1 MFFKSDRDHITKER
15 DGEVRSAV
23 NNDKLLAAL
32 EAFID
37 SRYEEP
43 EEALADNLIVGK
55 VDESTVCED
64 AAFGDAVFS
73 DDSFSDA
80 AFSDA
85 AFGEAPEMPYIG
97 GAPETSYRRDK
108 EAYSE
113 TAMPPSSAFRKERK
127 YEAPRP
133 KFSYA
138 KTGKPQ
144 KSLQDVMKNV
154 GENFREMLLRMI
166 DERGLSDPYVYKRA
180 NLDRKLFSK
189 IRCNKDYCP
198 SKKTVLALAI
208 ALKLSLD
215 ETIDLLSRAGY
226 ALSPCSKTDLIVEF
240 CIINEI
246 FDIYEVNDLLFKYGE
261 PTLG

>member
-23 NNDKLLAAL
+23 NNEKLLAAL

-113 TAMPPSSAFRKERK
+113 AAMPPSSAFRKERK

>member
-23 NNDKLLAAL
+23 NNEKLLAAL

-43 EEALADNLIVGK
+43 EEALADNFTVGK
-55 VDESTVCED
+55 VEEGAVYED

-73 DDSFSDA
+73 DD
-80 AFSDA
+80 

-166 DERGLSDPYVYKRA
+166 DERGLSDP
-180 NLDRKLFSK
+180 
-189 IRCNKDYCP
+189 
-198 SKKTVLALAI
+198 
-208 ALKLSLD
+208 
-215 ETIDLLSRAGY
+215 
-226 ALSPCSKTDLIVEF
+226 
-240 CIINEI
+240 
-246 FDIYEVNDLLFKYGE
+246 
-261 PTLG
+261 

>member
-43 EEALADNLIVGK
+43 EEALADNFTVGK
-55 VDESTVCED
+55 VEEGAVYED

-73 DDSFSDA
+73 DD
-80 AFSDA
+80 

-246 FDIYEVNDLLFKYGE
+246 FDIYEVIDLLFKYGE

>member
-23 NNDKLLAAL
+23 NNEKLLAAL

>member
-1 MFFKSDRDHITKER
+1 M
-15 DGEVRSAV
+15 
-23 NNDKLLAAL
+23 
-32 EAFID
+32 
-37 SRYEEP
+37 
-43 EEALADNLIVGK
+43 
-55 VDESTVCED
+55 DESTVCED

-215 ETIDLLSRAGY
+215 ETIDRLSRAGY

>member
-23 NNDKLLAAL
+23 NNEKLLAAL

-113 TAMPPSSAFRKERK
+113 AAMTPSSAFRKERK

-246 FDIYEVNDLLFKYGE
+246 FDIYEVNDLLLKYGE

>member
-73 DDSFSDA
+73 DDSFIDA

>member
-73 DDSFSDA
+73 DDSFGDA
-80 AFSDA
+80 VFSDD